1 MKKTIKLVL
10 LVLAGVIIGLA
21 ASAAMQVSASR
32 PDGVIGG
39 EVVIPLALP
48 TLLAIGWWVGRDT
61 PRVADYD
68 RGWHDGHR
76 QGVMA
81 QQRLKQHKRAYDYDK
96 DNSGL

>member
-32 PDGVIGG
+32 PEGVVGG

-48 TLLAIGWWVGRDT
+48 RPQGR
-61 PRVADYD
+61 
-68 RGWHDGHR
+68 
-76 QGVMA
+76 
-81 QQRLKQHKRAYDYDK
+81 
-96 DNSGL
+96 

>member
-32 PDGVIGG
+32 PDGVVGG

-68 RGWHDGHR
+68 GDGTT
-76 QGVMA
+76 GTGKA
-81 QQRLKQHKRAYDYDK
+81 
-96 DNSGL
+96 